1 MPMSSRDTFNRY
13 YQKYMLLR
21 ILCPFYDPSTYSED
35 DDALPKILT
44 TSWFY
49 YVYTLPLCLACETYE
64 NIAHTITRAV
74 SRDMHDGDIS
84 RTHFNTIDYA
94 YTLLHMIQELCS
106 NLLDIFILPIK
117 SMPRHLYGFITM
129 YTILLVAAIRAL
141 SRTQAT
147 THITKIIMKKVAEKY
162 LYLIVFTFFL
172 AYFWLVVLTSL
183 LFFICKYYLLIP
195 YDQIHLYPSVRTL
208 LGIASSILLSWLFAH
223 TTEQCVIFFLR
234 QAAQAYNLLYAP
246 QYLSLANYVL
256 SYSQCIILLVQYCPL
271 ILLAAF
277 VMLFVINIMSGT
289 IFDKKITACAY
300 DTYMILSTALHS
312 ILYIISWL
320 YNHALFQLLSFLLT
334 HNMYTAYCILSDIFA
349 IDLPRNTHYF
359 HNNHNSIPPDIFRN
373 FGSMLHIKI
382 LLQKYSDDTE
392 ALKETCKDIE
402 ESLSAIPNAYKFL
415 KVMMYLA
422 TVGALKAGNIHALT
436 RALLKH
442 YKNTHLTA
450 NYIPSITY
458 MLQYSIRPETINDQ
472 LIHHIISGDPK
483 AEVFKKFIQHIG
495 GIYVMASPPT
505 LLEQGIILNIYIL
518 LSRHELDNTRF
529 YKKHSFID
537 RDIIHHLQHAS
548 KDILDI
554 LTTLRFHISYFNDAT
569 IKKVLLLYTTTTPEQ
584 RNNILFT
591 LRALS
596 RSGLLHNDTLLA
608 TLDGTIIPNDTGL
621 RSILPHI
628 LTDDLWRALKSAT
641 RFAKRMTS
649 NVKKQEEYICNK
661 LRDAIIRQN
670 TPAPINSRNY
680 GNQSTHTTPIHAGAS
695 RSASIL
701 SMRYPDCDV
710 AQTISLV
717 RDYIHNKNNK
727 GFIDRIK
734 NYFTP
739 NIQSR
744 LIHHIDITGDYTDP
758 ASQISCKKLLA
769 LSWIALED
777 TQYHPSPYNE
787 DDAKEQFLKTLE
799 DILRAYNLNDN
810 MVDSGGFDSATCPGG
825 MFNKICEGLYG
836 LVVDLQQEIDPKKPL
851 IGTSINESTIR
862 EWTRKLEHEFIPI
875 VKEEWTSSIQ
885 HKEELYVAELTEDLY
900 ITHLRESVRTRIQG
914 TYPHLFNTH
923 ILAPQNIADLW
934 QRLETIHMLELV
946 TPPKAEDNTTQSPPA
961 ILNPLAI

>member
-1 MPMSSRDTFNRY
+1 MPMSSRNTFNRY

-21 ILCPFYDPSTYSED
+21 ILCPFYDPSTYNED

-94 YTLLHMIQELCS
+94 YTLLHMIQALCS
-106 NLLDIFILPIK
+106 NLLEIFILSIK
-117 SMPRHLYGFITM
+117 SMPRHLYESITLC
-129 YTILLVAAIRAL
+129 TLFLVASISKL
-141 SRTQAT
+141 SRTQET
-147 THITKIIMKKVAEKY
+147 THIIKIIMNKVEENF
-162 LYLIVFTFFL
+162 LPSIVFTLLSVYWGIFFL
-172 AYFWLVVLTSL
+172 LSL
-183 LFFICKYYLLIP
+183 LFFISKNYLLIP
-195 YDQIHLYPSVRTL
+195 YNQIHLYPSVRTL
-208 LGIASSILLSWLFAH
+208 LGLASSTLLSSLIAH
-223 TTEQCVIFFLR
+223 AAVQCCIFFLR

-246 QYLSLANYVL
+246 QYLSLANYIL
-256 SYSQCIILLVQYCPL
+256 SYNQCIILLVQYCPL
-271 ILLAAF
+271 MLLGAL
-277 VMLFVINIMSGT
+277 VMPLVINIMSGT
-289 IFDKKITACAY
+289 IFDKKIIACAY
-300 DTYMILSTALHS
+300 DTYMVLSTALHS

-349 IDLPRNTHYF
+349 TDLPRNTHYF
-359 HNNHNSIPPDIFRN
+359 HNNHNPIPSDIFRN

-382 LLQKYSDDTE
+382 LLKKYSDDTE
-392 ALKETCKDIE
+392 ALEETCKDIE
-402 ESLSAIPNAYKFL
+402 ESLSATPNAYKFL
-415 KVMMYLA
+415 EVMMYLA
-422 TVGALKAGNIHALT
+422 TIGALKAGNIHALT

-442 YKNTHLTA
+442 YKNKDLTA
-450 NYIPSITY
+450 NRILAITY
-458 MLQYSIRPETINDQ
+458 MLHSIRPETIDDQ
-472 LIHHIISGDPK
+472 LIHHIISGDK
-483 AEVFKKFIQHIG
+483 EEVFKKFIQHIG
-495 GIYVMASPPT
+495 GIYVMTSRQT
-505 LLEQGIILNIYIL
+505 SVERCIILDIYIL
-518 LSRHELDNTRF
+518 LRQHELDNTRF
-529 YKKHSFID
+529 YKKYSFID
-537 RDIIHHLQHAS
+537 RDITHHLQHAS

-554 LTTLRFHISYFNDAT
+554 LTTLRLHASCFNDTT

-584 RNNILFT
+584 CNNILFT

-608 TLDGTIIPNDTGL
+608 TLDGTVIPNDTSL

-628 LTDDLWRALKSAT
+628 LTDNLWEALKSAT
-641 RFAKRMTS
+641 RFAKHML
-649 NVKKQEEYICNK
+649 NDAKEKEEYICKK
-661 LRDAIIRQN
+661 LRDAIIRQD
-670 TPAPINSRNY
+670 TPAPITSRNY

-701 SMRYPDCDV
+701 SMRYPNCDV
-710 AQTISLV
+710 TQTISLV
-717 RDYIHNKNNK
+717 RDYIHKKNNK

-744 LIHHIDITGDYTDP
+744 LIHHIDITEDYTDP
-758 ASQISCKKLLA
+758 TSQISCKKLLA

-777 TQYHPSPYNE
+777 TQYHPSPYNK

-799 DILRAYNLNDN
+799 DILRAYNLTDN
-810 MVDSGGFDSATCPGG
+810 MVDIGGFDSATCPGG

-836 LVVDLQQEIDPKKPL
+836 LVVDLHQEIDPTKPL
-851 IGTSINESTIR
+851 IDNSINESTIR
-862 EWTRKLEHEFIPI
+862 EWTRKLECEFIPI

-885 HKEELYVAELTEDLY
+885 HKKELHGVELTEDLY
-900 ITHLRESVRTRIQG
+900 ITHLRESVRTRLKG

-923 ILAPQNIADLW
+923 ILAPQNITDLW

-946 TPPKAEDNTTQSPPA
+946 IPPKAEDNTTQNPPA